1 MLNMDDCARRFDLP
15 VLDGRRWCRII
26 DTAQESPNDI
36 VSALQHAPIEQETSC
51 VDARSVVVLEAI

>member
-1 MLNMDDCARRFDLP
+1 